1 MIPKFVCPRLEQIK
15 LSLGEIIIK
24 ASIFL
29 STLLFFKKYFISL
42 FKRKSK
48 VPHGCSLTLVNNYKC
63 SRLAFVIAFTAGA
76 SWVQSVLWGL
86 ALRIVLWHRRMKTL
100 PCRVCLADVEGHG
113 RQPGWEWDSGQEE
126 SRGTTLSALN
136 AHVLRTVLKKDPQVL
151 YCHHRVKVCTRSY
164 Q

>member
-15 LSLGEIIIK
+15 LSLGEIILK
-24 ASIFL
+24 ASILL
-29 STLLFFKKYFISL
+29 STLLFSKKYFISL

-48 VPHGCSLTLVNNYKC
+48 VPHGCGLTLVNMC
-63 SRLAFVIAFTAGA
+63 SRLAFVMAFAEGA
-76 SWVQSVLWGL
+76 SWVQSVLCRL
-86 ALRIVLWHRRMKTL
+86 ALRIVLWHRGVTTL
-100 PCRVCLADVEGHG
+100 PWGACLADVEGHG
-113 RQPGWEWDSGQEE
+113 PQPGWEWDSGQEE
-126 SRGTTLSALN
+126 SRGTTFSALN